1 VLKLHTH
8 KQELDRKPA
17 MQLQASLL
25 RKWAEKLPRLNFE
38 ESALA
43 LCKALFDVNRTSLSP
58 AQRFEA
64 LEVLAPEVDQLI
76 ATLPKHYATLTF
88 PMSYAKRA
96 VYEHTQTL
104 LEEIS
109 AGYNAVITELVRG
122 DAEVNAA
129 NTRTRDAL
137 LRAVEYTGQRIVHA
151 YSVYE
156 DSPDGCWGELHRLY
170 HFAEQKGMAGI
181 RVEYLADHSIRD
193 AYLRIVM
200 LGLANPHHLM
210 QGEAIGL
217 YAHLRKWCLSVRL
230 VRIEELRE
238 KPDQYVLGNTFIVDL
253 SSEEAPRFCLSDSD
267 PQHDQIRVL
276 CLDELIRIVT
286 DAIHKLSK
294 REHLDITERLHRDF
308 LRRLRNAWG
317 SRQKRKGARNPQNG
331 VAVIA
336 AGLASSHYFISGEQ
350 DFVPED
356 GEIAQHGS
364 AFEREQELSLMP
376 LEHEEWKQGETKEK
390 LAKGVLKPRSFGF
403 DVDARENDV
412 WKKANSV
419 TVQQK
424 TGLELSV
431 EERLL
436 KTLFTLDYRDCSA
449 GGFGLEYCGEKGL
462 RLRVGEVVAL
472 REQAAGG
479 AIRWSLSA
487 VRWLFCG
494 HGKAGIQIGLHRIGG
509 EASVVAVRGLVGEGA
524 GSHYLRA
531 LMLVDGARQSLVVST
546 GRFDTGSRLVF
557 NDGAALRIAEMDRL
571 LQTSKTFSQFAIKLR
586 APNTDENRMIVESLY
601 KVLQ

>member
-1 VLKLHTH
+1 
-8 KQELDRKPA
+8 
-17 MQLQASLL
+17 
-25 RKWAEKLPRLNFE
+25 
-38 ESALA
+38 
-43 LCKALFDVNRTSLSP
+43 
-58 AQRFEA
+58 
-64 LEVLAPEVDQLI
+64 
-76 ATLPKHYATLTF
+76 
-88 PMSYAKRA
+88 
-96 VYEHTQTL
+96 
-104 LEEIS
+104 
-109 AGYNAVITELVRG
+109 
-122 DAEVNAA
+122 
-129 NTRTRDAL
+129 
-137 LRAVEYTGQRIVHA
+137 
-151 YSVYE
+151 
-156 DSPDGCWGELHRLY
+156 
-170 HFAEQKGMAGI
+170 
-181 RVEYLADHSIRD
+181 
-193 AYLRIVM
+193 
-200 LGLANPHHLM
+200 
-210 QGEAIGL
+210 
-217 YAHLRKWCLSVRL
+217 
-230 VRIEELRE
+230 
-238 KPDQYVLGNTFIVDL
+238 
-253 SSEEAPRFCLSDSD
+253 
-267 PQHDQIRVL
+267 
-276 CLDELIRIVT
+276 
-286 DAIHKLSK
+286 
-294 REHLDITERLHRDF
+294 
-308 LRRLRNAWG
+308 
-317 SRQKRKGARNPQNG
+317 
-331 VAVIA
+331 
-336 AGLASSHYFISGEQ
+336 
-350 DFVPED
+350 
-356 GEIAQHGS
+356 
-364 AFEREQELSLMP
+364 MP